1 MPSITDDR
9 KSRGRPK
16 VGSTHIGVRIPPD
29 LLSDLDTWISE
40 QSDPKLSRPEA
51 IRLLLADSLVG
62 LGIRK
67 P

>member
-1 MPSITDDR
+1 MARATT
-9 KSRGRPK
+9 KSRGRPAT
-16 VGSTHIGVRIPPD
+16 GRGTPIQVRVQPD
-29 LLSDLDTWISE
+29 LLADLDTWIAE
-40 QSDPKLSRPEA
+40 QRDPKLSRPEA